1 MPRVVFNPAP
11 TMGATEDEKMAQRC
25 EICGKG
31 PITGSNISHA
41 HNVSKRRWLPNL
53 HRVRA
58 MVDGRPT
65 YIKVC
70 TRCIRSGRV
79 IKAPRIQANVGA

>member
-1 MPRVVFNPAP
+1 
-11 TMGATEDEKMAQRC
+11 MAQRC

-31 PITGSNISHA
+31 PMTGHKISHA

-53 HRVRA
+53 QRVRA
-58 MVDGRPT
+58 VIDGSTKTVR
-65 YIKVC
+65 VC

-79 IKAPRIQANVGA
+79 VKPALA